1 MSEPKLKVLMKPC
14 DSGMCPVLYQ
24 DERGRVFVQGMKLSQ
39 VDCDQITFTGNEE
52 VVQISPDTLTFLRA
66 YQA

>member
-14 DSGMCPVLYQ
+14 DSGMCPILYQ
-24 DERGRVFVQGMKLSQ
+24 DESGRVFVQGTKLRQ
-39 VDCDQITFTGNEE
+39 VDRSQIALSEDEE
-52 VVQISPDTLTFLRA
+52 VVQISPDILTFLRA

>member
-14 DSGMCPVLYQ
+14 DSGMCPILYQ
-24 DERGRVFVQGMKLSQ
+24 DESGRVFVQGTKLRQ
-39 VDCDQITFTGNEE
+39 VDRSEIALSEDEE
-52 VVQISPDTLTFLRA
+52 VVQISPDILTFLRA